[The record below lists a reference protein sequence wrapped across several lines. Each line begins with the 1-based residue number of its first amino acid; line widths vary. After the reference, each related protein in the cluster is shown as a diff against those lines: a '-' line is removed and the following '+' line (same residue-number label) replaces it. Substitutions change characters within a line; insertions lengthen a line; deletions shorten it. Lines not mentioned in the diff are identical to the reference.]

1 LFVILLGS
9 IITFALVNG
18 LSIVPEREQGDTV
31 YRVAVNE
38 PYQQDVIVNVEPLA
52 VQKFNNVV
60 RQAYD
65 YSCGSA
71 ALTTVLDFYLGR
83 NFQERQVMEGLL
95 RFGETDKII
104 QRRGFSLLDMKR
116 LVTALGHPSGG
127 FKAEASDLEELDHP
141 AIAPIE
147 YAGFKHFVVIRSVY
161 NGRVYVADPAL
172 GNLSFTL
179 HRFLEVWD
187 NNVLFIVFPN
197 GHKPASGLELQEQDL
212 RYVSDYVIAENTFK
226 EFPHFAL
233 PMNGNL
239 FNKIALLNNNAKFT
253 FDTLK
258 NSDGIALQKNFDTGD
273 VYSMDGNGVVTGVD
287 KDGNALTYNATKF
300 PDDTSVF
307 YSTDTESYYDKNVDD
322 DDKNAIFWDDEFKAQ
337 RAGQG
342 TQIHKTIRFKR
353 N

>member
-1 LFVILLGS
+1 MLIILLGS
-9 IITFALVNG
+9 IIAF
-18 LSIVPEREQGDTV
+18 SIVNELAIIPDRKEGDLV
-31 YRVAVNE
+31 YRVANTE
-38 PYQQDVIVNVEPLA
+38 PAQQDVVVNVEPLSA
-52 VQKFNNVV
+52 QRFNNVV

-95 RFGETDKII
+95 RFGETERIV

-147 YAGFKHFVVIRSVY
+147 YAGFKHFVVIRAVY
-161 NGRVYVADPAL
+161 DGRVFVADPAL
-172 GNLSFTL
+172 GNISFTM

-197 GHKPASGLELQEQDL
+197 GHKPANGLELQEQDL
-212 RYVSDYVIAENTFK
+212 RYVSDYIIAENTFR
-226 EFPHFAL
+226 EFPLFAM
-233 PMNGNL
+233 PEDANL
-239 FNKIALLNNNAKFT
+239 YNKIASLNNNAYFS
-253 FDTLK
+253 FDVVRDET
-258 NSDGIALQKNFDTGD
+258 TGEPLLD
-273 VYSMDGNGVVTGVD
+273 DEGNEYYS
-287 KDGNALTYNATKF
+287 
-300 PDDTSVF
+300 
-307 YSTDTESYYDKNVDD
+307 
-322 DDKNAIFWDDEFKAQ
+322 DDKNTYYSQDDSDKYNAIYW
-337 RAGQG
+337 
-342 TQIHKTIRFKR
+342 TQSDIVDGKIPRIEKTLRYKR